1 MPSSLALLPC
11 KSTGW
16 FFKTIFWLHVLQTS
30 LFKPETGF
38 VGVSPHAAM
47 SAMLTSKK
55 TSGLIPFVFQQP
67 MKIVSWV
74 GTNQSSRSLPLTKR
88 IETLGTRMSCQPK
101 QRHFPNSHWQQ
112 VPSVDCFRFS
122 ALAVFW
128 HKTSQSRL
136 FKRTKNTGVVVGN
149 IKKIDSFCQ
158 PPCSR
163 GLGGKTYV
171 SECWAMSNNKNTV
184 VEGQSKTL
192 Y

>member
-67 MKIVSWV
+67 MKIVPWV
-74 GTNQSSRSLPLTKR
+74 GTNQSSRSPPLTKR
-88 IETLGTRMSCQPK
+88 IEALGTRMVWCENKAMRACSCFLSKNTFRWQSLEF
-101 QRHFPNSHWQQ
+101 QSLHRHFTISFAKYRKLPWVLKCSNK
-112 VPSVDCFRFS
+112 FS
-122 ALAVFW
+122 
-128 HKTSQSRL
+128 RIG
-136 FKRTKNTGVVVGN
+136 RT
-149 IKKIDSFCQ
+149 
-158 PPCSR
+158 
-163 GLGGKTYV
+163 
-171 SECWAMSNNKNTV
+171 
-184 VEGQSKTL
+184 
-192 Y
+192 